1 MVMMDL
7 IKMVTKQLT
16 DKLESIE
23 FPVLKKLTV
32 GNTETKNLGMICS
45 LCNKFNA
52 KNKASLGAHMKH
64 CRLVNTDKPTTS
76 KNNVLYVETNKMTK

>member
-1 MVMMDL
+1 M
-7 IKMVTKQLT
+7 ISKQLT
-16 DKLESIE
+16 DKLEAIE

-32 GNTETKNLGMICS
+32 GNTETKNLGIICS

-64 CRLVNTDKPTTS
+64 CRLQHSEK
-76 KNNVLYVETNKMTK
+76 KETLFVKTK